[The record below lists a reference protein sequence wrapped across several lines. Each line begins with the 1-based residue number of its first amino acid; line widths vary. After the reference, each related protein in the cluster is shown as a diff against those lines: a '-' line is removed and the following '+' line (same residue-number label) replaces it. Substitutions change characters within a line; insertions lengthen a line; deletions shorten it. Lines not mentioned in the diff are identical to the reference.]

1 MKRTSNIRIKIWALF
16 FFAFAFSF
24 SSMRAEAAAFGFTA
38 PSAALVR
45 ISWQALADHF
55 RPSHEEKAF
64 IRVAKIP

>member
-1 MKRTSNIRIKIWALF
+1 MKSANSIRLKIWLLF
-16 FFAFAFSF
+16 FVAFAFSF
-24 SSMRAEAAAFGFTA
+24 STMRAEAAAFGFTA

-45 ISWQALADHF
+45 ISWRALADRF